1 MEGGCV
7 DGLYIIWNIADFFIL
22 FMGNEV
28 TIFQGHRLYLHTFV

>member
-7 DGLYIIWNIADFFIL
+7 DGLYMIGYIADFFIL

-28 TIFQGHRLYLHTFV
+28 TTF